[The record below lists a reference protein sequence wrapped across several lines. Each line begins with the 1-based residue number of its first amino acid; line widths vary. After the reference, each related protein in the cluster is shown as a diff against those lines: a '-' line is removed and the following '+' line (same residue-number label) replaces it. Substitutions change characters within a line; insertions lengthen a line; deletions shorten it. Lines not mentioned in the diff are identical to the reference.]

1 MPLSSGTLSII
12 KRAFRGTYGENF
24 NKTKGLVNEK
34 KIGSINEIENDPCN
48 SSMRGIE
55 TPTEIVF
62 SDLIQILEV
71 NPKTTKMLHGPSLN
85 VFILKTVSNNAEK
98 DKKRLYNVLN
108 LWKKLTYCLP
118 ENLIAFQN
126 IFYYSN
132 LSTVQICLNH
142 TNLYPLKVALKDSDR
157 HSQL

>member
-1 MPLSSGTLSII
+1 M
-12 KRAFRGTYGENF
+12 
-24 NKTKGLVNEK
+24 VNDK

-48 SSMRGIE
+48 SSIRGIE

-85 VFILKTVSNNAEK
+85 VFLLKTISTNAEK

-108 LWKKLTYCLP
+108 LWKKLAYSLP
-118 ENLIAFQN
+118 DNLIAFQN

-132 LSTVQICLNH
+132 LSTVQICLNQ
-142 TNLYPLKVALKDSDR
+142 TNLYPLKVSLSDPYG
-157 HSQL
+157 HSEFPRL

>member
-1 MPLSSGTLSII
+1 M
-12 KRAFRGTYGENF
+12 
-24 NKTKGLVNEK
+24 VNDK

-48 SSMRGIE
+48 SSIRGIE

-85 VFILKTVSNNAEK
+85 VFLLKTISTNAEK

-108 LWKKLTYCLP
+108 LWKKLAYSLP
-118 ENLIAFQN
+118 DNLIAFQN

-132 LSTVQICLNH
+132 LSTVQICLNQ
-142 TNLYPLKVALKDSDR
+142 TNLYPLKVNSSDPYG
-157 HSQL
+157 HSELPRL

>member
-1 MPLSSGTLSII
+1 M
-12 KRAFRGTYGENF
+12 RAFRGTHGENF
-24 NKTKGLVNEK
+24 NKTKGMVNDK

-48 SSMRGIE
+48 SSIRGIE

-85 VFILKTVSNNAEK
+85 VFLLKTISTNAEK

-108 LWKKLTYCLP
+108 LWKKLAYSLP
-118 ENLIAFQN
+118 DNLIAFQN

-132 LSTVQICLNH
+132 LSTVQICLNQ
-142 TNLYPLKVALKDSDR
+142 TNLYPLKVNSSDPYG
-157 HSQL
+157 HSELPRL